1 MVVLLCCAA
10 KLQHKCSLT
19 LPPQKKTKK
28 IFGEKM
34 RNYDLTHKYS
44 KKIGLNSIRI
54 TRIIQTVLNVSVR
67 MKKGG
72 ILLAEHKTLTFI

>member
-1 MVVLLCCAA
+1 
-10 KLQHKCSLT
+10 
-19 LPPQKKTKK
+19 
-28 IFGEKM
+28 M

-54 TRIIQTVLNVSVR
+54 IRIIQTVLNVSVR

-72 ILLAEHKTLTFI
+72 ILLAEHKMLTFI